1 MGFRDPLMAN
11 SWVLITGASRGL
23 GSHLVRSFWRN
34 GWNVALIARDH
45 QALLQVLGS
54 LPKQSNQTALMF
66 PCDLSLSKE
75 VTNLAGEIKKQLP
88 RLDVLINNAA
98 IHGPIGPFVANNLAA
113 WNEAIQ
119 VNLLA
124 PVALCHQLIDFI
136 ASSGGGSII
145 NLSGGG
151 ATGPRANF
159 TAYASAKAALV
170 RFSETL
176 AQEVQAQNIRVNCI
190 APGAMKTSLLEEVI
204 TSGTNLAGKRE
215 LEIAEKIFSEDGTS
229 FDNVTNLALFL
240 ASEASK
246 GISGKLISAVWDRWE
261 AWSKNVGELQA
272 SDAYTLRRIT
282 GRERGID
289 WGDI

>member
-1 MGFRDPLMAN
+1 MAN

-23 GSHLVRSFWRN
+23 GSHLVSSFWHA
-34 GWNVALIARDH
+34 GWNVALVARDKKV
-45 QALLQVLGS
+45 LLQVLGN
-54 LPKQSNQTALMF
+54 LPKQSNQSALIF
-66 PCDLSLSKE
+66 PCDLSLPKA
-75 VTNLAGEIKKQLP
+75 VIKLAQQIKKQLP

-98 IHGPIGPFVANNLAA
+98 IHGPIGPLIENNFTV

-136 ASSGGGSII
+136 TYSGGGSII

-190 APGAMKTSLLEEVI
+190 APGAMKTSLLEGVI

-215 LEIAEKIFSEDGTS
+215 FDIAEKVFSQGGAS
-229 FDNVTNLALFL
+229 LDNIANLALFL
-240 ASEASK
+240 ASESSQ
-246 GISGKLISAVWDRWE
+246 GISGKLISAVWDDWQE
-261 AWSKNVGELQA
+261 WPKHVEQLQA
-272 SDAYTLRRIT
+272 SDAYTLRRIA
-282 GRERGID
+282 GRERGMD
-289 WGDI
+289 WGDT